1 MLLGGE
7 ASIAYENSELAV
19 ADLEKGE
26 RFGIPVALIILL
38 IIFGTLVAALL
49 PVGLAIVSIVVAL
62 GVTALIGQA
71 FKLSFFVTLM
81 ITMIGLAI
89 GIYYSLLMVSRY
101 REELRR
107 GHSVHEAVEHTG
119 PRQDARSCSA
129 VSPWCSPSAEC

>member
-89 GIYYSLLMVSRY
+89 GIDYSLLLDGGALAGGNSTAGETAPDEGRTKPRTTDCSRPP
-101 REELRR
+101 L
-107 GHSVHEAVEHTG
+107 AL
-119 PRQDARSCSA
+119 
-129 VSPWCSPSAEC
+129 